1 MRQVK
6 KEQGYALLI
15 VLFAI
20 VFITVITAVFMRGA
34 ISNATQGQTLDENNL
49 VVVSAEA
56 GVDYYTW
63 HLKQLYDEQQLEAEF
78 NSLVNGYIADKKPIN
93 YTAIQLKM
101 VGNFRNK
108 LETKIQEL
116 KKLKDS
122 PETDLFNTYTHHLT
136 AADVDKEQDGSTAYL
151 LVKGRV
157 EGKLPQGGKPK
168 TKNLDFEFRF
178 IFPQVLTADGGKPEN
193 PDDKNDS
200 TGSLIGMPVLK
211 APAPPATP
219 EKPAAISKPASACHP
234 KGRLLENQQ
243 CAQQEISEPN
253 YTINK
258 SGVYLTG
265 KLDSWGNVHVENSSL
280 NIRGNFTPASFLAED
295 TLLVVGGLIS
305 TYQPITINKTK
316 LQASTFIN
324 GHGKAKISNSHLTI
338 NDTLTFQQSE
348 IENSFIITN
357 TYKANDNATFK
368 NTDFNVKKI
377 YESKGAEFHNS
388 RIEIGETMSFGG
400 GLFYVEGSDIK
411 INKDVTAANGSRIF
425 NSRIQIGGGMTHNQ
439 TVLLSKNSDISIG
452 GEVKATNGT
461 DLEHVKMLVKGKYTA
476 NENFKLDNSKLII
489 SSGLSLTNG
498 GDLENS
504 LLTAASITSSTP
516 LKLENSIMATGS
528 LDSDVLR
535 LENAKVCAGNLKV
548 RDLKMDGNSKI
559 YYQTQTSNPNHSN
572 KNIIQLAPE
581 EFSKKC
587 AVQTEETPEEPENT
601 GTIDWKAPVVDKV
614 TY

>member
-34 ISNATQGQTLDENNL
+34 ISNATQGQTLDQNNL

-56 GVDYYTW
+56 GVDYYAW

-78 NSLVNGYIADKKPIN
+78 NSLVSSYIADKKPIN

-122 PETDLFNTYTHHLT
+122 PETDLFSTYTHHLT
-136 AADVDKEQDGSTAYL
+136 AADIDTEQDGSTAYL
-151 LVKGRV
+151 IVKGTV
-157 EGKLPQGGKPK
+157 EGKLPQEDKPK
-168 TKNLDFEFRF
+168 TKDLDFELRF
-178 IFPQVLTADGGKPEN
+178 IFPQVLTVNGGKPEN

-219 EKPAAISKPASACHP
+219 EKPAAISKPASACQP

-280 NIRGNFTPASFLAED
+280 NIRGNFTPASFFMED
-295 TLLVVGGLIS
+295 TQLTVGGNI
-305 TYQPITINKTK
+305 TAYQSITINKTK
-316 LQASTFIN
+316 LQTTNLNNS
-324 GHGKAKISNSHLTI
+324 GGKANISNSHLTI

-348 IENSFIITN
+348 IENSIIAAK
-357 TYKANDNATFK
+357 TYKANNSATFK
-368 NTDFNVKKI
+368 NTDLKVTTT
-377 YESKGAEFHNS
+377 YQSGGAEFYNS
-388 RIEIGETMSFGG
+388 RIEIGDTMNFGG
-400 GLFYVEGSDIK
+400 GLFYAEGSDVK
-411 INKDVTAANGSRIF
+411 IAKDVTAANGSKIY
-425 NSRIQIGGGMTHNQ
+425 NSKVQIGGNLTHTSTQ
-439 TVLLSKNSDISIG
+439 LLSKNSDISIG

-476 NENFKLDNSKLII
+476 NVNFKLDNSRLII

-498 GDLENS
+498 GNLENS
-504 LLTAASITSSTP
+504 VLTAASIASSTP
-516 LKLENSIMATGS
+516 LKLNNSTMATGS

-559 YYQTQTSNPNHSN
+559 YYQTQTSTPNHSS